1 MARRIKFDRE
11 SIISAG
17 LDIVR
22 EGGPEALNARAVA
35 ARMGSS
41 TQPLYSG
48 VGSMEQ
54 LRAEVYARA
63 ATLFNEWMADCQKA
77 AVDVPCY
84 KACGLALLRFANE
97 EHALYRLL
105 FLSDA
110 ARMANARKALE
121 ETTGRAHEAAMATT
135 GYPLEI
141 IRTFHRHMFIFVQG
155 MASMIATG
163 GVVYDEAYCS
173 TMLDDEYMALR
184 KLYDGRQA

>member
-1 MARRIKFDRE
+1 MARRVKFDRE
-11 SIISAG
+11 SIICAG

-35 ARMGSS
+35 ARLGSS

-48 VGSMEQ
+48 VGGMDE

-63 ATLFNEWMADCQKA
+63 AGLFCERMAGCRIDDA
-77 AVDVPCY
+77 PLY

-97 EHALYRLL
+97 ERALYRLL

-110 ARMANARKALE
+110 ARVTDARACLKDAS
-121 ETTGRAHEAAMATT
+121 GHAHEAVMAAT
-135 GYPLEI
+135 GYPPETA
-141 IRTFHRHMFIFVQG
+141 RDFHRHMFIFVQG

-163 GVVYDEAYCS
+163 CVAYNEAYCVA
-173 TMLDDEYMALR
+173 MLGDEYTALR
-184 KLYDGRQA
+184 KLYDERQA